1 MYTVYIIKQG
11 EKVFYV
17 GKTVNFQRRKWEH
30 TYRRKLD
37 KTYTFLILEEGLTK
51 EEAKKKE
58 EFYIEKFGTFLNGW
72 NRTAGEGTRKVK
84 TKKGDGRFEKGNKV
98 AKPRKRVLCIDTG
111 KIYDSVKECAIDID
125 GTEKGIYK
133 VCNKENKTYKKMK
146 FEYIQ
151 TS

>member
-37 KTYTFLILEEGLTK
+37 KTYTFLILEEGLTI

-58 EFYIEKFGTFLNGW
+58 EFYIEKFDTFLNGW

-84 TKKGDGRFEKGNKV
+84 TKKGDGRFEEGNKV

-111 KIYDSVKECAIDID
+111 KMYDSVKECAKDIN

-133 VCNKENKTYKKMK
+133 VCNQENKTYKKMK
-146 FEYIQ
+146 FEYI
-151 TS
+151 